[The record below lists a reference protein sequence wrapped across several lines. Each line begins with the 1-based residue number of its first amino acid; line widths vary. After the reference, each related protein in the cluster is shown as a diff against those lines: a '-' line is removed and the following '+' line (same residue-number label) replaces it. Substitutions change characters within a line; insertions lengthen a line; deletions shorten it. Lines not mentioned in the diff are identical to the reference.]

1 MNIFHFAHHFH
12 TRAIARAGFFTH
24 EQNYYNIY
32 SQTQLGDIVHEQ
44 TIICKQLFAGLV
56 LGSRPM
62 KNSRNKYSR
71 KGVTLRDP
79 TTQCFHIRQKCLKWF
94 FLCFSDLFGSF
105 GATLKTIYLFGCLY
119 ETMVVSKV
127 LGPFYVLFK
136 TKRE

>member
-71 KGVTLRDP
+71 KGFTLRDP

-94 FLCFSDLFGSF
+94 FYAFQTCLVHLELPSKLF
-105 GATLKTIYLFGCLY
+105 IYLDVFRRLW
-119 ETMVVSKV
+119 SSPK
-127 LGPFYVLFK
+127 F
-136 TKRE
+136 